1 MCYHSFCNITEGCR
15 PLQDD
20 LICLPPK
27 VAAPLGNMGPVVFC
41 SRVTNTVQLT
51 DPLTLRTV
59 PLEVS
64 GAVPETGTRRLKP
77 LRNVPAALH
86 QQTLQLLLCLQ
97 GLLAPACGTDGA
109 HALCQLAL
117 QGCACSRLCSPSSGS
132 VLHRACPPC
141 LVTACCSAAGSGLLE
156 GALPAHDDQPGA
168 DRVRCAGH

>member
-1 MCYHSFCNITEGCR
+1 MLSDLSGDTNRGFLRTFAAHIRALFLLCAAQHITASCC

-64 GAVPETGTRRLKP
+64 RAVTETGSGQWKL
-77 LRNVPAALH
+77 LHNVLAALH
-86 QQTLQLLLCLQ
+86 LQTLQLVLGMH
-97 GLLAPACGTDGA
+97 GLLAP
-109 HALCQLAL
+109 
-117 QGCACSRLCSPSSGS
+117 LCSTERHVSCDGLLCEAAP
-132 VLHRACPPC
+132 
-141 LVTACCSAAGSGLLE
+141 AAGVGCTE
-156 GALPAHDDQPGA
+156 PAHNA
-168 DRVRCAGH
+168 